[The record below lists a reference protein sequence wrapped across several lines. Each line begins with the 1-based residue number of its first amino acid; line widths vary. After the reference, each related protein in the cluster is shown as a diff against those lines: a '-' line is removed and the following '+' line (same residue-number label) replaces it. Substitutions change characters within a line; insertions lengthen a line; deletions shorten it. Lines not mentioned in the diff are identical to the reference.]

1 MSALSPDRIDSS
13 QGSTCLE
20 GGAYLLNYAGCSQCH
35 SKGFLGEEGRERTV
49 SGAEAREEG
58 EEEDS
63 GKEEEV
69 DEEETITFKR

>member
-1 MSALSPDRIDSS
+1 M
-13 QGSTCLE
+13 
-20 GGAYLLNYAGCSQCH
+20 NYAGCSQCH